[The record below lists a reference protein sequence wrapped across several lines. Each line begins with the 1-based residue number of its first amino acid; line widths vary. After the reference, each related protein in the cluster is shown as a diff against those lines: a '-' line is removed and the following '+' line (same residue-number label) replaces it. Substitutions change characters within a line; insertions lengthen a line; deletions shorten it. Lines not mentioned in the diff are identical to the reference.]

1 MKKLLIALPIL
12 LLSGIGNSHAQN
24 STGQYCDMV
33 SETLVIKNSQGV
45 MEEVTVEHM
54 KCDDNPIRRLFQVQS
69 GMAPNC
75 GEFTYWMQ
83 IGGRNVQRKGVSCQK
98 SDGSWEIVNTGR
110 N

>member
-1 MKKLLIALPIL
+1 MKQLLAIVPVLFL
-12 LLSGIGNSHAQN
+12 FGCSNSTAQN
-24 STGQYCDMV
+24 MNEQYCDMV
-33 SETLVIKNSQGV
+33 SETLVVKNQHGV
-45 MEEVTVEHM
+45 LEEVTVEHM

-83 IGGRNVQRKGVSCQK
+83 IGGRDVQRKGVSCQK
-98 SDGSWEIVNTGR
+98 PDGSWEIVNTGR